1 MIRHR
6 ISAAAPFAA
15 VVPLLLAGLTASIT
29 LTAGPAYAH
38 GAPTDPVSRVA
49 ACGPEGEQR
58 ARSAA
63 CRAAVGA
70 NGGRP
75 IGAWDN
81 LRIADVNGRDRQV
94 VPDGQLCS
102 GGLDAYKGL
111 DLARTDWPATTLR
124 AGAAFTLTYASTIP
138 HEGTF
143 SLYLTREGYD
153 PGKALTWDDLDPQ
166 PFITAKDPR
175 LENGAYRITGALP
188 DGRTGRHVLY
198 TVWRNSST
206 PDTYYSCSDIDFTGS
221 DTADQDRTPQNS
233 EPPSASPPDDA
244 DRASAP
250 APEAPAPEPSAPE
263 TSAPGAAA
271 PVPSAA
277 ESSPATSAPQ
287 SVPVP
292 AGSQSEP
299 ADYMPMAAAGGAVM
313 ASGIVV
319 LVARRR
325 RAR

>member
-6 ISAAAPFAA
+6 ISAAATFAA
-15 VVPLLLAGLTASIT
+15 AVPLLLAGLTASIT

-58 ARSAA
+58 TRSAA
-63 CRAAVGA
+63 CRAAVTA
-70 NGGRP
+70 NGGQA

-124 AGAAFTLTYASTIP
+124 AGAAFTLTYESTIP

-143 SLYLTREGYD
+143 SLYLTREGDD
-153 PGKALTWDDLDPQ
+153 PATALTWDDLDPQ
-166 PFITAKDPR
+166 PFITAKDPQ

-206 PDTYYSCSDIDFTGS
+206 PDTYYSCSDVVFPGS
-221 DTADQDRTPQNS
+221 DTADQARTPQDRPS
-233 EPPSASPPDDA
+233 VPQSASPPDDEE
-244 DRASAP
+244 RAP
-250 APEAPAPEPSAPE
+250 APVPETSAPE
-263 TSAPGAAA
+263 TSAPESAA
-271 PVPSAA
+271 PGPTAA
-277 ESSPATSAPQ
+277 QSSPATSAPQ
-287 SVPVP
+287 AVPVP
-292 AGSQSEP
+292 AGSQSES
-299 ADYMPMAAAGGAVM
+299 ADYMRMAAAGGAVM

>member
-6 ISAAAPFAA
+6 ISTAAPLAAA
-15 VVPLLLAGLTASIT
+15 VPLLLAGLTASIT

-63 CRAAVGA
+63 CRAAVTA

-94 VPDGQLCS
+94 IPDGQLCS

-153 PGKALTWDDLDPQ
+153 PATALTWDDLDPQ

-188 DGRTGRHVLY
+188 DGRTGRHVIY

-206 PDTYYSCSDIDFTGS
+206 PDTYYSCSDVVFPGS
-221 DTADQDRTPQNS
+221 DTADQAHTPRDRPS
-233 EPPSASPPDDA
+233 VPPSASPPDDA
-244 DRASAP
+244 ERAP
-250 APEAPAPEPSAPE
+250 APAPE
-263 TSAPGAAA
+263 TSAPASSAPESAA
-271 PVPSAA
+271 PEPPAA
-277 ESSPATSAPQ
+277 QSSPVTGAPQ

-292 AGSQSEP
+292 AGSQSESV
-299 ADYMPMAAAGGAVM
+299 AFLPMAAGGAVV
-313 ASGIVV
+313 AAGIVV